1 MTIPSYQKPKCGDF
15 CLLCGGV
22 PDVVGYFVPE
32 NPVDFGGTEGKT
44 RIIQYCLCEQC
55 HKQGGAQERIEKVIK
70 AALAGG
76 CVHAE

>member
-1 MTIPSYQKPKCGDF
+1 MTIPSYQNPKCGDF

-22 PDVVGYFVPE
+22 PEVAGYFIPDD
-32 NPVDFGGTEGKT
+32 PVAYGGKEGKK

-55 HKQGGAQERIEKVIK
+55 RKKSGAQDRIEKAIK